1 MERVPALRA
10 GEVIGMSDS
19 ESITLSRM
27 ERVPALRAGEVIP
40 IHPQRIPQMDIG
52 KTLERQ
58 IIQIEFNNPL
68 SLVHHLTFGDPQGG
82 GGDGDG
88 EVVDLYAIEL
98 VDVDFDG
105 IQLFEPKELLPF
117 QSQ

>member
-1 MERVPALRA
+1 
-10 GEVIGMSDS
+10 
-19 ESITLSRM
+19 
-27 ERVPALRAGEVIP
+27 
-40 IHPQRIPQMDIG
+40 MDIR

-58 IIQIEFNNPL
+58 IIQIEFNN
-68 SLVHHLTFGDPQGG
+68 SLGFVHHLTFGNPERSH
-82 GGDGDG
+82 GDGHG